1 MTDTLTYLRA
11 YKDQD
16 LFTLPICKS
25 VSDLFHVQYKW
36 QKNPFIPLHYL
47 NPICIERQIN
57 YLWQG
62 KGRGVYK
69 KNLKNIYCTGT
80 LDVKDDFC
88 CLGFFPNFFF
98 FLWSHNTPQT
108 TWVSASYS
116 WPKDNFSTRGLNTS
130 TVTRLCW
137 KPIWGVG
144 VVNENVKHI
153 SAYNVQRLDLHN
165 CTQFATCTARDE
177 NEIKT
182 SWEWLSWEDTITI
195 KNLNI
200 KYKYRATEH
209 C

>member
-98 FLWSHNTPQT
+98 LVVTQYT
-108 TWVSASYS
+108 TNNLS
-116 WPKDNFSTRGLNTS
+116 KCKLLLTKKQLQHK
-130 TVTRLCW
+130 RLEHQHSDKAVLKAHLGC
-137 KPIWGVG
+137 GSG
-144 VVNENVKHI
+144 E
-153 SAYNVQRLDLHN
+153 
-165 CTQFATCTARDE
+165 
-177 NEIKT
+177 
-182 SWEWLSWEDTITI
+182 WECKAHFCI
-195 KNLNI
+195 
-200 KYKYRATEH
+200 
-209 C
+209 